1 MQVDPKVCSIRRLVD
16 KDLRKLTRDLAN
28 EVKNVCAVNVL
39 IATVKCSLN
48 ETVRNKVIESLH
60 TRINIICD
68 Y

>member
-1 MQVDPKVCSIRRLVD
+1 MD